1 MTLPTYIVH
10 HKLNSTQTYTLH
22 LQIKVIHLG
31 IRTIVG
37 TNQAT
42 TAQEHEELE
51 QTKLTRDKG

>member
-22 LQIKVIHLG
+22 LQIKAIHLSTT
-31 IRTIVG
+31 TIVG
-37 TNQAT
+37 ANQAT
-42 TAQEHEELE
+42 TAQENEELE